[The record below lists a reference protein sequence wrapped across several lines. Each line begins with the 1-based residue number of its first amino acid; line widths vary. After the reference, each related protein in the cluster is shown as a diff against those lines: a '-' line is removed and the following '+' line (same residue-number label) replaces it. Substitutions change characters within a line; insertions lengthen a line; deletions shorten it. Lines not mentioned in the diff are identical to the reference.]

1 MTLKLSILVQA
12 ITDSAKKGIDSLAG
26 STTAL
31 GKTTRTAAAQTQTS
45 TRSLGAFGRAASGA
59 RSRLGALRSSV
70 AAYIRDLRNV
80 ESANRT
86 ATGSVAN
93 LTAQFN
99 DIGVMMAAGQN
110 PLQLALQQGTQI
122 TQVLGPMGA
131 AGAARA
137 LGSALVSMVNPV
149 SLITIGS
156 ILAGAAMMQWLTGAS
171 DEAESLEERI
181 DGLISR
187 IEDYRKSA
195 REGNGDLLE
204 RFGEVTPELLEFR
217 DLGLE
222 LDRDGFL
229 TELRKLGADG
239 ADALIDEMRGR
250 WTSRGSVLDDLLP
263 ADTSRRGARGNQRQN
278 RAALTTA
285 FDAIDTDAGLEEQ
298 LAQVM
303 AVRDMISAAADEQ
316 GNLNTTQME
325 FLRGWIEVEE
335 AIRLALAAERETV
348 TAMERKVTLAQEV
361 AGLSRAESEAA
372 AGAAR
377 TILEGLQQE
386 AALRQAIRQFGEDSV
401 QVAALRAGAER
412 RVLDET
418 LATLDVSESMKDEI
432 RAAFDASRGI
442 ASVDMAGNISLAA
455 DEASRLFSNLSA
467 ALNLSPT
474 YGARSVESGIAGGDI
489 PDWAREDLP
498 ETDADRAMA
507 GILANRRRE
516 ARKPAKKSARGGSR
530 ASDYERERE
539 AVSDLIAEL
548 QTELDVLRESDP
560 VRKEMLRLRGEL
572 AGATEAETGTIADL
586 IAQRVAETA
595 QIEAQ
600 QSAYDFLSQ
609 TISASMSSIR
619 AEGASVEDV
628 FENITAAILD
638 ATIQAQLFGQGPFAG
653 IFGTA
658 DSGGLIGGALK
669 GLFPNLSTGGRVTG
683 PGTGTSD
690 SVPAF
695 LSTGEFVV
703 TAAATAQYG
712 DLLEAMNAGQLASM
726 QELAPVTGAAGGPI
740 YPRQP
745 SAPTVNL
752 ISPFDPSRV
761 IDAMKAELARTPP
774 AYITDASPAPGPST
788 GGQAPG
794 LHVTI
799 EITGSQTSTD
809 TEDAAYRGM
818 QRALDEYDRVQ
829 FPISFERQRREPWR
843 R

>member
-1 MTLKLSILVQA
+1 MSGLTKSDLQVIEGDARVSSARLKDVLGYSAISKVNKIIRRHQSELSDYGEIIL
-12 ITDSAKKGIDSLAG
+12 
-26 STTAL
+26 
-31 GKTTRTAAAQTQTS
+31 
-45 TRSLGAFGRAASGA
+45 A
-59 RSRLGALRSSV
+59 R
-70 AAYIRDLRNV
+70 
-80 ESANRT
+80 
-86 ATGSVAN
+86 
-93 LTAQFN
+93 
-99 DIGVMMAAGQN
+99 AGQN
-110 PLQLALQQGTQI
+110 
-122 TQVLGPMGA
+122 
-131 AGAARA
+131 
-137 LGSALVSMVNPV
+137 
-149 SLITIGS
+149 S
-156 ILAGAAMMQWLTGAS
+156 ILPRT
-171 DEAESLEERI
+171 EA
-181 DGLISR
+181 
-187 IEDYRKSA
+187 KSGRGRPAQEYLLNEHQAVAICMWAETAKA
-195 REGNGDLLE
+195 REARRQIIEVFLAWRRGDLH
-204 RFGEVTPELLEFR
+204 G
-217 DLGLE
+217 
-222 LDRDGFL
+222 
-229 TELRKLGADG
+229 
-239 ADALIDEMRGR
+239 
-250 WTSRGSVLDDLLP
+250 
-263 ADTSRRGARGNQRQN
+263 
-278 RAALTTA
+278 
-285 FDAIDTDAGLEEQ
+285 
-298 LAQVM
+298 
-303 AVRDMISAAADEQ
+303 
-316 GNLNTTQME
+316 
-325 FLRGWIEVEE
+325 
-335 AIRLALAAERETV
+335 LAAKRQQTSDPFQASADH
-348 TAMERKVTLAQEV
+348 T
-361 AGLSRAESEAA
+361 RA
-372 AGAAR
+372 
-377 TILEGLQQE
+377 
-386 AALRQAIRQFGEDSV
+386 SV
-401 QVAALRAGAER
+401 ELVQNL
-412 RVLDET
+412 
-418 LATLDVSESMKDEI
+418 KDEI

-455 DEASRLFSNLSA
+455 DQASRLFSNLSA

-516 ARKPAKKSARGGSR
+516 ARKPAKKSARGGSG

-726 QELAPVTGAAGGPI
+726 QELAPVTAASGGAI
-740 YPRQP
+740 HPRQP
-745 SAPTVNL
+745 STPTVNL

-818 QRALDEYDRVQ
+818 QRALEEYDRVQ